1 MRTSLV
7 LAFLLFAQ
15 SAFASHLPSQF
26 AEKYAHLAKQ
36 TLTINQDGSKQLGDA
51 RLFMR
56 DGIRVLYLK
65 GDRYEMAFQHGR
77 LVQDVF
83 AMGAMPKIAS
93 MIESAARN
101 SFPKIPGV
109 VDTVIEGIYR
119 TYSKSIINYSAKKTG
134 VSFDD
139 YLIEAYGLAAGSGYP
154 LDKIIYAFLTPEILQ
169 IILGQQMRGQKNLP
183 APSAVNECT
192 DFAVP
197 PERTTSG
204 GYVIGR
210 NTDYSLNGYFDKYP
224 TVIYYQPTDGAQPH
238 MTLTSA
244 GVHSAGVVG
253 FNASGLFLGVHTIPT
268 WDTSSKGHPAFDV
281 GQHVLRSARSFD
293 DALTIFKSMLPGAG
307 WAYTLVS
314 TKENRTA
321 TIELSNSKLSVR
333 ETTGEN
339 HIQTNHFLSKAMLS
353 RNLDI
358 NATINE
364 DTRARFAR
372 SESLLGSS
380 HDLIDARK
388 AVAILADKTDPHSN
402 QVKGLGNVIA
412 THFTVTSA
420 VFDTGTESL
429 YFANGLAPSSL
440 TKFIQLPL
448 INNFNPDTF
457 LDSSY
462 ETILHDHYHRDY
474 PNESLAEKMYIAAKH
489 AYELDL
495 DANKSRSLL
504 DHVVLIDP
512 KNPAYLYM
520 LALMEIKTG
529 NPAKAHKTLTKCANL
544 TAGHYNL
551 TCRYFAA
558 KIDAANARP
567 DRAKHIF
574 ESILAEA
581 APKIEAPLIRATKA
595 NLKTLKRTNSL
606 RFNPDT
612 LSIFMPEGDVL
623 AY

>member
-7 LAFLLFAQ
+7 LAFQLFAQ
-15 SAFASHLPSQF
+15 TGFASHWPSHV
-26 AEKYAHLAKQ
+26 AKKYAHLADQ
-36 TLTINQDGSKQLGDA
+36 SLTINQDGSKELGDA

-65 GDRYEMAFQHGR
+65 GDRFEMAFQHGR

-83 AMGAMPKIAS
+83 AMGAMPKIAF

-101 SFPKIPGV
+101 SFPKIPGI

-134 VSFDD
+134 VSIDN
-139 YLIEAYGLAAGSGYP
+139 YLIEAHGLAAGSGYP
-154 LDKIIYAFLTPEILQ
+154 LDKIIYAFLAPEILQ
-169 IILGQQMRGQKNLP
+169 IILGQQMRGHKNLP
-183 APSAVNECT
+183 APPAVNECT

-197 PERTTSG
+197 PERTESG

-210 NTDYSLNGYFDKYP
+210 NTDYSLNGYFDRYP
-224 TVIYYQPTDGAQPH
+224 TVIYYHPTDGAQPH

-281 GQHVLRSARSFD
+281 GQHVLRTAKSFD
-293 DALTIFKSMLPGAG
+293 EALEIFKSMLPGAG

-314 TKENRTA
+314 TQENRTA

-339 HIQTNHFLSKAMLS
+339 HIQTNHFLSKSMLS

-364 DTRARFAR
+364 DTRARFTR
-372 SESLLGSS
+372 SETLLGSS
-380 HDLIDARK
+380 YGSFDVRK

-402 QVKGLGNVIA
+402 QVKGIGNVIA

-420 VFDTGTESL
+420 VFDTGTGSL
-429 YFANGLAPSSL
+429 YFANGLAPTSL
-440 TKFIQLPL
+440 TEFIQFPL
-448 INNFNPDTF
+448 INNFNPNTFQDNSYDTI
-457 LDSSY
+457 
-462 ETILHDHYHRDY
+462 THDHYHRDY
-474 PNESLAEKMYIAAKH
+474 PSESLAEKMYIAAKN
-489 AYELDL
+489 AYEIDL
-495 DANKSRSLL
+495 DAKKSRSLL
-504 DHVVLIDP
+504 NHVVLIDR
-512 KNPAYLYM
+512 KNPAYLFM
-520 LALMEIKTG
+520 LGLMEIKTG
-529 NPAKAHKTLTKCANL
+529 NPAQAKKTLEKCANL
-544 TAGHYNL
+544 TEGHYNL
-551 TCRYFAA
+551 ASRYFVA
-558 KIDAANARP
+558 KIDAANAQT
-567 DRAKHIF
+567 DIAKHIF
-574 ESILAEA
+574 ETLLAEA
-581 APKIEAPLIRATKA
+581 DPKIEAPLIRAIKA

>member
-1 MRTSLV
+1 MRNSLV
-7 LAFLLFAQ
+7 LVFLLFTQ
-15 SAFASHLPSQF
+15 SAFANHLPSQF
-26 AEKYAHLAKQ
+26 AEKYAHLAEQ
-36 TLTINQDGSKQLGDA
+36 SLTINHDGSKELGDA

-65 GDRYEMAFQHGR
+65 GDRFEMAFQHGR

-83 AMGAMPKIAS
+83 AMGAMPKIAF

-119 TYSKSIINYSAKKTG
+119 TYSKSIINYSAKKNG

-139 YLIEAYGLAAGSGYP
+139 YLIEAHGLATGSGYP
-154 LDKIIYAFLTPEILQ
+154 LNKIIYAFLAPEILQ
-169 IILGQQMRGQKNLP
+169 IILGQQMRGQKNLL

-197 PERTTSG
+197 PDRTASG

-224 TVIYYQPTDGAQPH
+224 TVIYYHPTDGAQPH

-281 GQHVLRSARSFD
+281 GQHVLRTAKSFD
-293 DALTIFKSMLPGAG
+293 EALAIFKSRLPGAG

-314 TKENRTA
+314 TQENRTA

-339 HIQTNHFLSKAMLS
+339 HIQTNHFLSKPMLS

-364 DTRARFAR
+364 DTRARFTR
-372 SESLLGSS
+372 SEALLGSS
-380 HDLIDARK
+380 YGSFDVRK

-402 QVKGLGNVIA
+402 QVRGLGNVIA

-420 VFDTGTESL
+420 VFDTGTGSL
-429 YFANGLAPSSL
+429 YFAKGLAPSSL
-440 TKFIQLPL
+440 TEFIQFPL
-448 INNFNPDTF
+448 INNFNPNTFQDT
-457 LDSSY
+457 SY
-462 ETILHDHYHRDY
+462 DTITHDHYHRDY
-474 PNESLAEKMYIAAKH
+474 PRESLAEKMYIAAKS
-489 AYELDL
+489 AYEIDL
-495 DANKSRSLL
+495 DTKKSSSLL
-504 DHVVLIDP
+504 NHVVLIDP
-512 KNPAYLYM
+512 KNPAYLFM
-520 LALMEIKTG
+520 LGLMEIKTG
-529 NPAKAHKTLTKCANL
+529 NPAQAKKTLEKCANL
-544 TAGHYNL
+544 TDGHYNL
-551 TCRYFAA
+551 TCRYFTA
-558 KIDAANARP
+558 KIDAASAQP
-567 DRAKHIF
+567 VRATKIF
-574 ESILAEA
+574 EEILAEA
-581 APKIEAPLIRATKA
+581 NARIEAPLIRATKA
-595 NLKTLKRTNSL
+595 NLKTLKRTNYL